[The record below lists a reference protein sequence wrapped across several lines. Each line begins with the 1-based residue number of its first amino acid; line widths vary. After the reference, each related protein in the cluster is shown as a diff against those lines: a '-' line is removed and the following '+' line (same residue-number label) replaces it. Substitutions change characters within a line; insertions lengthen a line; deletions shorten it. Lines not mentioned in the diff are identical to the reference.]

1 MTSWPVVLS
10 GCRCLANIFGAVRGL
25 AGRRV
30 VVFRVWKGIG
40 TVIALFPG
48 IDEGR
53 GYCSSYEHVGQ
64 HSGADYSGVIQKT
77 RPATP
82 NEYQDLLKELRRI
95 GYNLTI
101 RRRWIRP

>member
-1 MTSWPVVLS
+1 MKDKEKT
-10 GCRCLANIFGAVRGL
+10 
-25 AGRRV
+25 V